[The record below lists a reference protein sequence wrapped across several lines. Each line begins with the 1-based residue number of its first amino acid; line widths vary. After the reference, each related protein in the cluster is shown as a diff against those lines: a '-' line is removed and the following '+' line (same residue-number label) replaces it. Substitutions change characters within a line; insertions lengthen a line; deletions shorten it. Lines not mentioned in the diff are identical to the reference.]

1 MISTYILR
9 KIMRPLR
16 LPLFAKGIIIISI
29 IAVFGV
35 TLEYEGLNELGT
47 IRRGICNFAY
57 RIKGE
62 LETLDN
68 VEDFLSFIFVKKTFL
83 ITLLK

>member
-47 IRRGICNFAY
+47 IRRGIWNFAY

-68 VEDFLSFIFVKKTFL
+68 VEYFLSFMFVKKIFL

>member
-47 IRRGICNFAY
+47 SRRGIWNFAY

-68 VEDFLSFIFVKKTFL
+68 VEDFLSFMFVKKTFL

>member
-1 MISTYILR
+1 M
-9 KIMRPLR
+9 
-16 LPLFAKGIIIISI
+16 SI
-29 IAVFGV
+29 IAIFGM

-47 IRRGICNFAY
+47 IRRGIWNFAY

>member
-1 MISTYILR
+1 MS
-9 KIMRPLR
+9 IM
-16 LPLFAKGIIIISI
+16 
-29 IAVFGV
+29 AVFGI

-47 IRRGICNFAY
+47 NRRGNMNFVH
-57 RIKGE
+57 RIKEE

-68 VEDFLSFIFVKKTFL
+68 VEDFLSFIFVKYIFL

>member
-1 MISTYILR
+1 
-9 KIMRPLR
+9 MRPLR

-29 IAVFGV
+29 ITVFGV

-47 IRRGICNFAY
+47 IRRGIWNFAY
-57 RIKGE
+57 RIKGQ

-68 VEDFLSFIFVKKTFL
+68 VEDFLSFMFVKKTFL

>member
-1 MISTYILR
+1 M
-9 KIMRPLR
+9 
-16 LPLFAKGIIIISI
+16 SI
-29 IAVFGV
+29 IAIFGM

-47 IRRGICNFAY
+47 IRRGIWNFTY

-68 VEDFLSFIFVKKTFL
+68 VEDFLSFIFVKKIFL